1 MAKTTVPPGG
11 AKETKAQILERTERE
26 KVKFM
31 RLQFTDI
38 LGTIKNVEIPDRQ
51 FEDALDGKIMFDG
64 SSIEGFV
71 RIEES
76 DMYLRPDLSTFRVFP
91 WPGTTG
97 EKVARM
103 ICDIYTPDGQP
114 FIGDPRA
121 CLKKVIAMAA
131 AKGYAMKAGP
141 EAEFFL
147 FQTKNGVPTTDTHD
161 AASYFDLS
169 PVDQGEDVR
178 REIVLALEAMGFHV
192 EAAHH
197 EVAPGQHEIDFRYD
211 DVLTTADSIST
222 FRFVVKNI
230 ANKNGLHATFM
241 PKPIYGING
250 SGMHTHMSLFSGGTN
265 IFYDAKAE
273 GQLSETCLNYIGGI
287 LRHAKGFCAITN
299 PLVNSYKRLVPG
311 YEAPTNI
318 AWSEKNRSPLV
329 RVPAARGTATRIEL
343 RMPDPSCNPYLA
355 LAVML
360 RAGPRRHREEDRP
373 GAADQQEHLQDEP
386 PRAAAP
392 ADRRAAGQPERSAR
406 RAREGRPGAGHARR
420 AHLRAL
426 PRGQARGVARL
437 HQARLA
443 VGDRSIPGDVL
454 NDDSPSP
461 PQDGGRGRFCVF
473 AGSFRRIERAR
484 DLM

>member
-1 MAKTTVPPGG
+1 MAKHVTPSNPR
-11 AKETKAQILERTERE
+11 ETKAQILERIERE
-26 KVKFM
+26 KVKFL

-51 FEDALDGKIMFDG
+51 FEEALDGNIMFDG

-97 EKVARM
+97 ERVARV

-114 FIGDPRA
+114 FSGDPRA

-131 AKGYAMKAGP
+131 AKGYAMNAGP

-147 FQTKNGVPTTDTHD
+147 FQTKDGVPTTETHD
-161 AASYFDLS
+161 SASYFDLS

-211 DVLTTADSIST
+211 DVLTTADNIST
-222 FRFVVKNI
+222 FRFVVKNVAI
-230 ANKNGLHATFM
+230 RNGLHATFM

-250 SGMHTHMSLFSGGTN
+250 SGMHTHMSLFANNAN
-265 IFYDAKAE
+265 IFFDAKAPME
-273 GQLSETCLNYIGGI
+273 LSPLCLHYIGGI

-329 RVPAARGTATRIEL
+329 RVPAARGTSTRIEL

-355 LAVML
+355 LAVMMRSGL
-360 RAGPRRHREEDRP
+360 DGIEKKLDPGPPINKNIYKMSHRERRHLRIDELPGNLNEALDELEKNELMKDTLGDHLFEHFVAAKREEWLD
-373 GAADQQEHLQDEP
+373 
-386 PRAAAP
+386 
-392 ADRRAAGQPERSAR
+392 
-406 RAREGRPGAGHARR
+406 
-420 AHLRAL
+420 
-426 PRGQARGVARL
+426 
-437 HQARLA
+437 
-443 VGDRSIPGDVL
+443 SIKHV
-454 NDDSPSP
+454 SPSGT
-461 PQDGGRGRFCVF
+461 D
-473 AGSFRRIERAR
+473 R
-484 DLM
+484 DLNMY

>member
-1 MAKTTVPPGG
+1 MSKAPT
-11 AKETKAQILERTERE
+11 ARETKARLLERTDRE

-51 FEDALDGKIMFDG
+51 FEEALDGKIMFDG

-76 DMYLRPDLSTFRVFP
+76 DMYLKPDLATFRIFP
-91 WPGTTG
+91 WAGPTG
-97 EKVARM
+97 ETVARM
-103 ICDIYTPDGQP
+103 ICDIYAPDGTP
-114 FIGDPRA
+114 FAGCPRTT
-121 CLKKVIAMAA
+121 LKKVIALAQS
-131 AKGYAMKAGP
+131 KGYQMKAGP

-147 FQTKNGVPTTDTHD
+147 FQTRNGEPTTESHDT
-161 AASYFDLS
+161 ASYFDLS

-211 DVLTTADSIST
+211 DVLTTADNVST
-222 FRFVVKNI
+222 FRFVVKNVAI
-230 ANKNGLHATFM
+230 RNGLHATFM
-241 PKPIYGING
+241 PKPVYGING
-250 SGMHTHMSLFSGGTN
+250 SGMHTHMSLFSNNAN
-265 IFYDAKAE
+265 IFYDAKAPR
-273 GQLSETCLNYIGGI
+273 QLSAPCLHYIGGI

-329 RVPAARGTATRIEL
+329 RVPAARGVSTRIEL

-360 RAGPRRHREEDRP
+360 RSGLDGIDKRIDPGPPVNKNIFEMSHRERRHLRIDELPSNLSEALDELEKDDLVRETLGEHVFEHLLAAKREEWHDYIRHVSP
-373 GAADQQEHLQDEP
+373 WEV
-386 PRAAAP
+386 
-392 ADRRAAGQPERSAR
+392 ERY
-406 RAREGRPGAGHARR
+406 
-420 AHLRAL
+420 L
-426 PRGQARGVARL
+426 GVY
-437 HQARLA
+437 
-443 VGDRSIPGDVL
+443 
-454 NDDSPSP
+454 
-461 PQDGGRGRFCVF
+461 
-473 AGSFRRIERAR
+473 
-484 DLM
+484 

>member
-1 MAKTTVPPGG
+1 MPRAKTISGG
-11 AKETKAQILERTERE
+11 KATKAQILERVDQE

-38 LGTIKNVEIPDRQ
+38 LGAIKNVEIPDRQ
-51 FEDALDGKIMFDG
+51 FEEALAGHIMFDG

-76 DMYLRPDLSTFRVFP
+76 DMYLRPDLSTFCVFP
-91 WPGTTG
+91 WAGPSG
-97 EKVARM
+97 ERVARM
-103 ICDIYTPDGQP
+103 ICDIYTPEGTP
-114 FIGDPRA
+114 FVGCPRMT
-121 CLKKVIAMAA
+121 LKRVIDQAA
-131 AKGYAMKAGP
+131 SKGYQMKAGP

-147 FQTKNGVPTTDTHD
+147 FPTKGGVPMTESHD

-211 DVLTTADSIST
+211 DVLTTADNIST
-222 FRFVVKNI
+222 FRFVVKNVAI
-230 ANKNGLHATFM
+230 RNGLHATFM

-250 SGMHTHMSLFSGGTN
+250 SGMHTHMSLFANNAN
-265 IFYDAKAE
+265 IFFDAKAPM
-273 GQLSETCLNYIGGI
+273 QLSKTCLNYIGGI

-360 RAGPRRHREEDRP
+360 RAGLDGIEKHVDPGPPINKNIFTMSHRERRHLRIDELPGNLDVALDELEKDDLVRDTLGEHLFEHFLAAKREEWRDYIKHVSPWEVDRY
-373 GAADQQEHLQDEP
+373 L
-386 PRAAAP
+386 
-392 ADRRAAGQPERSAR
+392 
-406 RAREGRPGAGHARR
+406 
-420 AHLRAL
+420 
-426 PRGQARGVARL
+426 GVY
-437 HQARLA
+437 
-443 VGDRSIPGDVL
+443 
-454 NDDSPSP
+454 
-461 PQDGGRGRFCVF
+461 
-473 AGSFRRIERAR
+473 
-484 DLM
+484 

>member
-1 MAKTTVPPGG
+1 VNTADVSAEVGVGTASPGRRL
-11 AKETKAQILERTERE
+11 AEEMKAQVLERAERE
-26 KVKFM
+26 GVKFM
-31 RLQFTDI
+31 RLQFSDI
-38 LGTIKNVEIPDRQ
+38 LGTIKNVEIPDKQ
-51 FEDALDGKIMFDG
+51 FEDALDGQIMFDG

-76 DMYLRPDLSTFRVFP
+76 DMYLKPDPETFRVFP
-91 WPGTTG
+91 WAYNSG
-97 EKVARM
+97 EKVARI
-103 ICDIYTPDGQP
+103 ICDIANPDGTP
-114 FIGDPRA
+114 FPGCPRTA
-121 CLKKVIAMAA
+121 LKRVIALAA
-131 AKGYAMKAGP
+131 AKGYVMKAGP

-147 FQTKNGVPTTDTHD
+147 FQTKNGQLTTETHD
-161 AASYFDLS
+161 SAGYFDLT
-169 PVDQGEDVR
+169 PVDMGEDVR

-222 FRFVVKNI
+222 FRFIVRNV

-250 SGMHTHMSLFSGGTN
+250 SGMHTHQSLFADGQN
-265 IFYDAKAE
+265 IFFDPN
-273 GQLSETCLNYIGGI
+273 GRWQLSELCLNYIGGI

-329 RVPAARGTATRIEL
+329 RVPAARGLGTRIEL

-360 RAGPRRHREEDRP
+360 RAGLDGIEKKVDPGAPVNKNIYKMSHRERRHLRIDELPGNLTQALDELEKDPLVRDVLGEHIFTHFVEAKREEWFDYIKHVSP
-373 GAADQQEHLQDEP
+373 WEV
-386 PRAAAP
+386 
-392 ADRRAAGQPERSAR
+392 ERYL
-406 RAREGRPGAGHARR
+406 GTY
-420 AHLRAL
+420 
-426 PRGQARGVARL
+426 
-437 HQARLA
+437 
-443 VGDRSIPGDVL
+443 
-454 NDDSPSP
+454 
-461 PQDGGRGRFCVF
+461 
-473 AGSFRRIERAR
+473 
-484 DLM
+484 